1 MTQVGWA
8 IRFVE
13 DDNTMEHLNVLR
25 KISGY
30 CGDNGKEIR
39 QLVIFQKLPNRR

>member
-13 DDNTMEHLNVLR
+13 DDNTMMHLNVLR
-25 KISGY
+25 K
-30 CGDNGKEIR
+30 KENKNYGRNKI
-39 QLVIFQKLPNRR
+39 L